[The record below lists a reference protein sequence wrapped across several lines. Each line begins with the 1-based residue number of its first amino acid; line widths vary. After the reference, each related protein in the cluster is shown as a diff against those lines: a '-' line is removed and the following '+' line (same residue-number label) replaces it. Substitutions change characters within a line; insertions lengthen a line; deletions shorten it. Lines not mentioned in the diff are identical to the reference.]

1 MPRATKVQGSNVKKE
16 KKTRV
21 KKVKE
26 PKVKPEFN
34 DRQIWKMNELYEL
47 YKVTLL
53 RYLVIKDDEDKLN
66 NFCSIFRSPIF
77 DLSFLKTRLISEA
90 AKLVPY
96 NMRAKD
102 HYYNRTLS
110 SKFIFRDMDLNRDMT
125 FEEFV
130 VMIKKYGSTIIIT
143 KEEHA
148 RFKKDAQ
155 GMYLKT
161 YRDYEDRG
169 VDVPGLREYSESH
182 GH

>member
-1 MPRATKVQGSNVKKE
+1 MPRATKVQEPKVKSE
-16 KKTRV
+16 KKPRV

-26 PKVKPEFN
+26 PKVKPEFTET
-34 DRQIWKMNELYEL
+34 QLWKMRKLFKYFKSLVSDYLDDRNNE
-47 YKVTLL
+47 
-53 RYLVIKDDEDKLN
+53 KDLSF
-66 NFCSIFRSPIF
+66 FCNTFRSPIF
-77 DLSFLKTRLISEA
+77 DLQFLKTGLISEA

-102 HYYNRTLS
+102 HYYNRKLS
-110 SKFIFRDMDLNRDMT
+110 IHLIFEQVVNNIDMT

-130 VMIKKYGSTIIIT
+130 VILKRYGSTIIIT

-148 RFKKDAQ
+148 RFKKDVQ